1 MSTITEPIVRRPRSR
16 PTSAPLRLALIGC
29 GAIAEQMHLPVL
41 AGHEGIKLAALVDRD
56 EKRARKLAEGYGVQS
71 VLRDADELSADDFDA
86 AIIATPPFHHAPA
99 SIALMR
105 RGIHVLVEKPMA
117 LNLAEA
123 EEICR
128 VADETETSLAIG
140 YFRRF
145 YPSIRLL
152 KGMIDAQQWGRTLS
166 FAAEGGGTYSW
177 AAATLGNMRRDLAG
191 GGVLI
196 DYGSHMLDLLF
207 YLFDAPAEVLDYCDN
222 SLGGIEADCSL
233 KLRLAHG
240 GRPIEGSVDLA
251 RTRELGNLIRVEC
264 ERATLEFQF
273 NERFRVRVLPK
284 DARVADSASARGRAC
299 QLEAFWAGD
308 DEEVSWFDTFRL
320 QIDDWLDAIRTGR
333 EPVLSGRSA
342 LAAVRVIDACYR
354 RPRPMNEPWVF
365 HGMLKNAQEAGEL
378 QFRAGVSDGTRSVP
392 TTSAP
397 PVTPAPR
404 RRVLV
409 TGATGFIG
417 SRVAEILKL
426 RDGWDV
432 RAIVHN
438 PGNASRLARL
448 PIEMVQGDLKDDEKV
463 RRLVDGCQAVVHC
476 AVGTAWGQRREIFA
490 VTVDGTRRLAEA
502 ALATGAERLVH
513 LSTISIYGDDLHM
526 TGTIDES
533 TPVRPTKG
541 SEYGESKAAAERAVL
556 AAASR
561 GLAAVVLRP
570 ARVYGPNSRIF
581 INRPV
586 QAIAKRQFRFLGS
599 PDVPADMVY
608 VDNVVEAIVRSLEAP
623 ASAGRGEIYTISEGN
638 PITWRAFYEYF
649 AERLGITLDAPVVDR
664 DRAQEGLD
672 ASWWSPMAWIGGTK
686 QVITSPEFKSLG
698 RRILNTPP
706 LGSLPKWMLETFPS
720 VERLARRLVG
730 ADGSLPVYR
739 RTPREATEW
748 VEMGSGGALVS
759 IDKARRLLGYDPP
772 ISMPQGLDLTWQWL
786 EHARLVI

>member
-1 MSTITEPIVRRPRSR
+1 MTAILTKPDSIKVPSARTAA
-16 PTSAPLRLALIGC
+16 APLRLALIGC
-29 GAIAEQMHLPVL
+29 GAISEQMHLPVL

-56 EKRARKLAEGYGVQS
+56 EKRARKLADGYGVKS
-71 VLRDADELSADDFDA
+71 VLRDVDDLSADDFDA

-99 SIALMR
+99 TISLLQ
-105 RGIHVLVEKPMA
+105 RGLHVIVEKPMA

-123 EEICR
+123 EEMCR
-128 VADETETSLAIG
+128 VADETGRALAVG

-152 KGMIDAQQWGRTLS
+152 KGMIDSGQWGRVLS
-166 FAAEGGGTYSW
+166 FAAEGGGMYGW

-196 DYGSHMLDLLF
+196 DYGSHLLDLLF
-207 YLFDAPAEVLDYCDN
+207 YLFDEPAEVLDYVDN

-233 KLRLAHG
+233 KLRLSHDG
-240 GRPIEGSVDLA
+240 ESIPGTVDLA

-273 NERFRVRVLPK
+273 TERFRIRVTPK
-284 DARVADSASARGRAC
+284 SADAIDSVGSRRRGC
-299 QLEAFWAGD
+299 QLEAAWAGE
-308 DEEVSWFDTFRL
+308 DEATSWYDTFRL
-320 QIDDWLDAIRTGR
+320 QIDDWLDAIATGR

-342 LAAVRVIDACYR
+342 LPTVRVIDACYR
-354 RPRPMNEPWVF
+354 QPRPMSEPWVY
-365 HGMLKNAQEAGEL
+365 HGVLKDASQAAEL
-378 QFRAGVSDGTRSVP
+378 QYRAPQAVNNELP
-392 TTSAP
+392 SAP
-397 PVTPAPR
+397 PVTATPR
-404 RRVLV
+404 KRVLV

-417 SRVAEILKL
+417 SRVAEIMRL

-448 PIEMVQGDLKDDEKV
+448 PIEMVQGDLKDQEKL
-463 RRLVDGCQAVVHC
+463 RKLVDGCEAVVHC
-476 AVGTAWGQRREIFA
+476 AVGTAWGQRKEIFA
-490 VTVDGTRRLAEA
+490 VTVDGTRQLAEA
-502 ALATGAERLVH
+502 ALATGAQRMVH
-513 LSTISIYGDDLHM
+513 LSTISIYGDDKHM
-526 TGTIDES
+526 TGKLDES

-556 AAASR
+556 AAAKR
-561 GLAAVVLRP
+561 GLSAVVLRP

-586 QAIAKRQFRFLGS
+586 QAIAKGEFRFIGS

-608 VDNVVEAIVRSLEAP
+608 VDNVAEAIIRSLAAP
-623 ASAGRGEIYTISEGN
+623 AEAARGEVFTISEGN

-649 AERLGITLDAPVVDR
+649 AERLGITLDAPIVYR
-664 DRAQEGLD
+664 DNVQGEMGPR
-672 ASWWSPMAWIGGTK
+672 WWNPLAWLGGTK
-686 QVITSPEFKSLG
+686 KVITSKEFKGLG
-698 RRILNTPP
+698 RRVLDTPP

-720 VERLARRLVG
+720 AERMARRMVG

-739 RTPREATEW
+739 REKPVPAGW

-759 IDKARRLLGYDPP
+759 IDKARRLLGYEPP
-772 ISMPQGLDLTWQWL
+772 VSMDQGLDLTWQWL
-786 EHARLVI
+786 EHAQMVK